1 MDHHRR
7 AEAGDAGTIAKEE
20 AVDIPRAAEGLGE
33 GLEEVDLDL
42 DTTLERLKRPDQKDM
57 KFFREG
63 RIEEG
68 NEFSRSLGG
77 LAEVGQCR
85 SDERQ
90 GVQWWARELGEDE
103 RREEKRRKW

>member
-1 MDHHRR
+1 
-7 AEAGDAGTIAKEE
+7 
-20 AVDIPRAAEGLGE
+20 
-33 GLEEVDLDL
+33 
-42 DTTLERLKRPDQKDM
+42 M

-63 RIEEG
+63 RIEEE

-85 SDERQ
+85 SDEGQ

>member
-42 DTTLERLKRPDQKDM
+42 DTTLERLKRPD
-57 KFFREG
+57 
-63 RIEEG
+63 
-68 NEFSRSLGG
+68 
-77 LAEVGQCR
+77 
-85 SDERQ
+85 
-90 GVQWWARELGEDE
+90 
-103 RREEKRRKW
+103 